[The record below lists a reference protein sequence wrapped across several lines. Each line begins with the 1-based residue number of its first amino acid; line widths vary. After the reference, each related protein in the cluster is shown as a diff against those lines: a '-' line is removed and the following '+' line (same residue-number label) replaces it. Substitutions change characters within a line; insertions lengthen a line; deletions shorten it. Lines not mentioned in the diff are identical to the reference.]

1 MTILTELQDI
11 YDVLYRNEIWEWCGY
26 PEWKWNET
34 LFSSRKREP
43 LVPTA
48 YWYQG
53 RRLHVVEI
61 DTGENLHATLCNM
74 RRYEGLVKQAEK
86 RSTPVP
92 QVYYFTSDRLR
103 LTWLEEALGGHKPWL
118 RCVHTPKRG
127 GGSS

>member
-1 MTILTELQDI
+1 MTELQDI

-26 PEWKWNET
+26 PEWNET

-118 RCVHTPKRG
+118 RCMHHLRKG
-127 GGSS
+127 GNI